1 VEHMEEMEEKEIMKF
16 RDEDGEVIELEIV
29 EKLLIDNDNYLIL
42 APLDDEDDAYV
53 YKVVEENDSI
63 RYIEVE
69 DDNEFNRVLE
79 KYTSLFEEE

>member
-1 VEHMEEMEEKEIMKF
+1 MEEMEEKEIMKF